1 MGESG
6 RTEAVSGCPAVTRF
20 ARVPLV
26 VSAGCAAVVL
36 VVVLAAFL
44 VAVAVAES
52 RLTLA
57 MSPGGWVNATV
68 PPLESRV
75 SAAVR
80 ACPLAGSGFFAVSET
95 SLPSLARHARAPSN
109 TMLTHIL

>member
-1 MGESG
+1 V
-6 RTEAVSGCPAVTRF
+6 R
-20 ARVPLV
+20 LV

-36 VVVLAAFL
+36 AVVLAAFL

-52 RLTLA
+52 CLTMA
-57 MSPGGWVNATV
+57 PGGWVNATV

-75 SAAVR
+75 SAAVG
-80 ACPLAGSGFFAVSET
+80 ACPLAGSGVFAVSET